1 MTNLQAEAI
10 FQQVISQKLEPR
22 DCLRCH
28 GEPYIH
34 GWNSADGCPYSI
46 RCDCAEGKRLAAID
60 RAPRYVSDAFVK
72 WARTKRARNR
82 VRKPA

>member
-1 MTNLQAEAI
+1 MTNLQVEAI
-10 FQQVISQKLEPR
+10 FQQVIAQNPEPR
-22 DCLRCH
+22 DCPKCH

-46 RCDCAEGKRLAAID
+46 RCDCPQGKRLAAID
-60 RAPRYVSDAFVK
+60 RAPRYVSAEFVK
-72 WARTKRARNR
+72 WVRSKRARNR